1 MSVGTVRLWDPV
13 IRIGH
18 WSLVAAFVGDYFL
31 NEAGDGWHRWLGYY
45 AVAVVLVRLAWGFV
59 GPRPARWA
67 DFWPTPSRL
76 IAHGRT
82 LLRGG
87 HMHRLGH
94 SPLGGLVMILMLA
107 LMLGLGVSGFLM
119 EEVDYFWGEDLPR
132 DIHVL
137 MADSL
142 LALAGLHVLAALVES
157 VRMKENLPWSMVTG
171 RRKPLRD

>member
-76 IAHGRT
+76 IAHGRA

-94 SPLGGLVMILMLA
+94 SPLGALVMILMLA